1 MIFVILLFL
10 CICTVIFS
18 LFVYMKP
25 TLLFGEDDTTT
36 KKKIISEQSVYPEYL
51 GMKGPDVLLEI
62 NSKYPQYTLEIVAPD
77 YVNDVDKSVYR
88 EDRLRIYVSRGGLV
102 QKIIK
107 G

>member
-1 MIFVILLFL
+1 
-10 CICTVIFS
+10 
-18 LFVYMKP
+18 MKP
-25 TLLFGEDDTTT
+25 NLFFAE
-36 KKKIISEQSVYPEYL
+36 SENTSKTPLSGQSVYPEYL

-77 YVNDVDKSVYR
+77 YVDAVDASIYR

>member
-1 MIFVILLFL
+1 MIFVILLFV
-10 CICTVIFS
+10 CICVMVFS
-18 LFVYMKP
+18 LLVYMKP
-25 TLLFGEDDTTT
+25 TLFFAEPEQTS
-36 KKKIISEQSVYPEYL
+36 KRVISGQSVYPEYL

-77 YVNDVDKSVYR
+77 YVDSIDMSVYR

>member
-10 CICTVIFS
+10 CICTSIFS
-18 LFVYMKP
+18 TLVYVKPSLFFDERENANKNVII
-25 TLLFGEDDTTT
+25 GE
-36 KKKIISEQSVYPEYL
+36 SVYPEYL

-62 NSKYPQYTLEIVAPD
+62 NSNYPQYTLEIVAPD
-77 YVNDVDKSVYR
+77 YIDGVDTSVKR

>member
-1 MIFVILLFL
+1 MFL
-10 CICTVIFS
+10 CVCTLIFS
-18 LFVYMKP
+18 ILVYVKP
-25 TLLFGEDDTTT
+25 TLFFDESQNTNT
-36 KKKIISEQSVYPEYL
+36 KIITGESVYPEYL

-77 YVNDVDKSVYR
+77 YVNDVDNSVYR
-88 EDRLRIYVSRGGLV
+88 EDRLRIYVSRGGLA

>member
-1 MIFVILLFL
+1 MIFSV
-10 CICTVIFS
+10 
-18 LFVYMKP
+18 FVYMKP
-25 TLLFGEDDTTT
+25 SLFFGESDITIS
-36 KKKIISEQSVYPEYL
+36 KPIIGQSVYPEYL

-62 NSKYPQYTLEIVAPD
+62 NSTYPQYTLEIVAPD
-77 YVNDVDKSVYR
+77 YMDAVDTSVYR